1 MIKMILKIGCLVVL
15 LVVAFLVLAF
25 WEGGDKL
32 RWFGKETQK
41 QSEKLADK
49 ADKLKETGQA
59 IKDGANEVTDKA
71 KKLKGM
77 IEDKK
82 EETGE
87 EKKEQKAKK

>member
-1 MIKMILKIGCLVVL
+1 MIKMILKIGCLVVIL
-15 LVVAFLVLAF
+15 IVAFLALAF

-49 ADKLKETGQA
+49 ADKLKETGNA
-59 IKDGANEVTDKA
+59 IKEGATEVSEKA
-71 KKLKGM
+71 KKLKDMVG
-77 IEDKK
+77 DK